1 MRGQGRTSASSQP
14 SATVFATSLM
24 NEVRCQSC
32 SNTRSIFSKRES
44 SVKSHGSASKSATSL
59 SGLKYAPQ
67 WPPHWKS
74 ERRKPLAPRCRSS
87 IKRIAKRGDAS
98 PTCEP
103 PAACSSSSFFSSM
116 AASQVCN
123 SPHLPPNSFQVQV
136 LTIMDVEAKIQ
147 KVEAEI
153 GEVKSDIKKVEGKIE
168 KVEAEIGE
176 VMSFSTSSIFPST
189 FFMSLFTSPISAS
202 TFWIF
207 ASTSMMV
214 NT

>member
-74 ERRKPLAPRCRSS
+74 ERRKPLASLCRSS
-87 IKRIAKRGDAS
+87 VNCIAKRGDAS
-98 PTCEP
+98 PTCSEP
-103 PAACSSSSFFSSM
+103 PASAGACTKRGSSSFVGGRTCSFRAGLRYSLLSRAVDTLRSAASTPARLIGNFFITASHRSSTLLSSSSLIWLALPMF
-116 AASQVCN
+116 
-123 SPHLPPNSFQVQV
+123 LPPRSSCTHTVITICDCDATAV
-136 LTIMDVEAKIQ
+136 LGAVE
-147 KVEAEI
+147 
-153 GEVKSDIKKVEGKIE
+153 
-168 KVEAEIGE
+168 
-176 VMSFSTSSIFPST
+176 MC
-189 FFMSLFTSPISAS
+189 
-202 TFWIF
+202 
-207 ASTSMMV
+207 
-214 NT
+214 

>member
-74 ERRKPLAPRCRSS
+74 ERRKPLASLCRSS
-87 IKRIAKRGDAS
+87 VNCIAKRGDAS
-98 PTCEP
+98 PTCSEP
-103 PAACSSSSFFSSM
+103 PASAGACTKRGSSSFVGGRTCSFRAGLRYSLLSRAIDTLRRAGLIPFRSSAYFTFTALRRSARSLSSSSSVILSALPMFS
-116 AASQVCN
+116 
-123 SPHLPPNSFQVQV
+123 PPRSSCTHTVITICDCDATAV
-136 LTIMDVEAKIQ
+136 LGAVE
-147 KVEAEI
+147 
-153 GEVKSDIKKVEGKIE
+153 
-168 KVEAEIGE
+168 
-176 VMSFSTSSIFPST
+176 MC
-189 FFMSLFTSPISAS
+189 
-202 TFWIF
+202 
-207 ASTSMMV
+207 
-214 NT
+214 